1 MIAPLSSAV
10 PPVSVAAKSRRI
22 RLLLGLHLLVAL
34 LSILLGFL
42 PFPAPDARWQIRTA
56 RFQLE
61 VASHAPADE
70 VALPHN
76 WLTRGPD
83 GTAGFY
89 RVPVNPAAL
98 ARNGESLAIFIPRFT
113 ARVDVL
119 VNGRRIASS
128 GGAPSIETV
137 ARNTSLL
144 APVPA
149 GLWRPYD
156 NLVEIRIETRGILS
170 GFLDRLY
177 IGPED
182 ALRPAFEARTTVFIL
197 LPALLAI
204 FSLVLAGLL
213 LVHWLRREE
222 AGGHA
227 VLALALLLGSLHALN
242 LVPAS
247 PLYSE
252 SLHRALHAMPVLEA
266 PLTAI
271 AVTLMLGH
279 RLGHPLV
286 YLVPGVGLFLL
297 GLFGNFQLFTIG
309 MVTIGLPIVGFFLGL
324 IVWLGASI
332 AIREGHRA
340 GLILSLAGSA
350 TLLLWLHDLFVV
362 TNIIAESRIVLARLF
377 YPLVTSVLGAA
388 VVIRL
393 IVSGNGAK
401 TMQRRDSRP

>member
-1 MIAPLSSAV
+1 MIAPLPSAV
-10 PPVSVAAKSRRI
+10 SPGIAAAKGRRI

-34 LSILLGFL
+34 LALLSGFL
-42 PFPAPDARWQIRTA
+42 PFPAPDARWQVRTA
-56 RFQLE
+56 QFQLE
-61 VASHAPADE
+61 AASHAPSDE

-83 GTAGFY
+83 GSVGFY
-89 RVPVNPAAL
+89 RIPVDPAAL
-98 ARNGESLAIFIPRFT
+98 ARNGETLAIFIPRFT

-144 APVPA
+144 APVPV
-149 GLWRPYD
+149 GIWRPYD
-156 NLVEIRIETRGILS
+156 NLVEIRIETRGILT
-170 GFLDRLY
+170 GFLDRVS
-177 IGPED
+177 IGPET
-182 ALRPAFEARTTVFIL
+182 ALRPAFEARTTIFIR

-204 FSLVLAGLL
+204 FSVVLAGLL
-213 LVHWLRREE
+213 LGHWLRHEE
-222 AGGHA
+222 ADGHA
-227 VLALALLLGSLHALN
+227 VLALSLLLGSLHALN
-242 LVPAS
+242 LVPGS

-266 PLTAI
+266 PLMAI
-271 AVTLMLGH
+271 AVALMLGH

-309 MVTIGLPIVGFFLGL
+309 MVTVGLPIVGFFLGL
-324 IVWLGASI
+324 IVWLGASG
-332 AIREGHRA
+332 AIREGRRA
-340 GLILSLAGSA
+340 GLILSLAGGA
-350 TLLLWLHDLFVV
+350 TLLFWLHDLFVV

-377 YPLVTSVLGAA
+377 YPLVTNALGAA

-393 IVSGNGAK
+393 ALVPGAAS
-401 TMQRRDSRP
+401 RRRPKKVRR

>member
-1 MIAPLSSAV
+1 MIAPLLSVV
-10 PPVSVAAKSRRI
+10 PPVSVATKRRRT
-22 RLLLGLHLLVAL
+22 RLLLGLHLLMAL
-34 LSILLGFL
+34 LAIGFGFL
-42 PFPAPDARWQIRTA
+42 PFPTPDARWEIRTA

-61 VASHAPADE
+61 AASHMAADE
-70 VALPHN
+70 IALPHN

-89 RVPVNPAAL
+89 RVPVDPAAL
-98 ARNGESLAIFIPRFT
+98 ARNGENLAIFIPRFT

-128 GGAPSIETV
+128 GGAPSIESV

-149 GLWRPYD
+149 GLWRAYD

-177 IGPED
+177 IGPEN
-182 ALRPAFEARTTVFIL
+182 ALRPAFEARTTIFIL

-204 FSLVLAGLL
+204 FSLFISGLL
-213 LVHWLRREE
+213 LIHWLRREE
-222 AGGHA
+222 TGGYA

-252 SLHRALHAMPVLEA
+252 TLHRALHAMPVIEA

-271 AVTLMLGH
+271 AVTLLLGH
-279 RLGHPLV
+279 RLGHPVV
-286 YLVPGVGLFLL
+286 YLVPGGGLFLL

-309 MVTIGLPIVGFFLGL
+309 MVTIGLPIIGFFLGL
-324 IVWLGASI
+324 IVWLSASI
-332 AIREGHRA
+332 AVREGHRT
-340 GLILSLAGSA
+340 GLVLSLAGSA

-377 YPLVTSVLGAA
+377 YPVVTSVLGTAA
-388 VVIRL
+388 VIRL
-393 IVSGNGAK
+393 AFAPAAA
-401 TMQRRDSRP
+401 SRPRRRRANR